1 MELMTI
7 KTVLLSMMVSYAPYN
22 VNGVNIDVEQA
33 LCLATN
39 VYHEAKGETIAG
51 KSAVAH
57 VTLNRVKHE
66 KYPNNICDVV
76 KQAKYYTNWKGNQL
90 PIIGMC
96 QFSWYCD
103 GAGDDI
109 QVVYQEGTRRGKPI
123 GPNMEAWKQ
132 SVQVALLSMKGI
144 TIDPTSGATHYYNH
158 NISQPNW
165 GTVYPQTAVLHN
177 HTFLKRND

>member
-1 MELMTI
+1 MELLTI
-7 KTVLLSMMVSYAPYN
+7 KQVLLSMMISYAPYN
-22 VNGVNIDVEQA
+22 VDGIEIDPEQA

-39 VYHEAKGETIAG
+39 VYHEAKGETLAG

-66 KYPNNICDVV
+66 KYPNNVCDVV
-76 KQAKYYTNWKGNQL
+76 QEAKYYVNWRGNQM
-90 PIIGMC
+90 PVIGLC

-103 GAGDDI
+103 GKSDNI
-109 QVVYQEGTRRGKPI
+109 QIVYHEGSRKGKPI

-132 SVQVALLSMKGI
+132 SVQVALLALKGV

-165 GTVYPQTAVLHN
+165 GSVYPVVAVLAN
-177 HTFLKRND
+177 HTFLVRND